1 MRLPWCGLTPRVTH
15 ALISPE
21 YKNGPM
27 KTSPDSSSDFVAHA
41 KYGFTHFLTFR
52 GRSTR
57 PQFWWYCLCLW
68 LINTAISMPASLF
81 INEPKASGLAPGQ
94 SFNIAQIIWLSQ
106 PASYKVYMVVSTI
119 IGSILGISLLAA
131 AVRRLHDAGYSA
143 TLAYIVSIASILLTA
158 YLLLFSKSDFVLL
171 VTENST
177 TAAILLATALLAYVV
192 MLVMGII
199 VLVRLV
205 MPSEPRDNAYG
216 PYVGREK

>member
-1 MRLPWCGLTPRVTH
+1 
-15 ALISPE
+15 
-21 YKNGPM
+21 
-27 KTSPDSSSDFVAHA
+27 
-41 KYGFTHFLTFR
+41 
-52 GRSTR
+52 
-57 PQFWWYCLCLW
+57 
-68 LINTAISMPASLF
+68 
-81 INEPKASGLAPGQ
+81 
-94 SFNIAQIIWLSQ
+94 
-106 PASYKVYMVVSTI
+106 MVVSTI
-119 IGSILGISLLAA
+119 IGFILGISLLAA